1 MTHITKNNLSK
12 LPREFLVSGMKA
24 EKLLV
29 NSELLK
35 FYLQY
40 GLEVTKIYDIYEF
53 QAQAVF
59 KPFQEQITAE
69 RRSGISNAKK
79 TTTKLIGVCYKISA
93 HVFNNPIF
101 KILLIDVCL

>member
-1 MTHITKNNLSK
+1 M
-12 LPREFLVSGMKA
+12 SGMKA

-40 GLEVTKIYDIYEF
+40 GLEVTKIYDIYKF

-101 KILLIDVCL
+101 KILLIDVVYKDFAYFIFRILAMEVY